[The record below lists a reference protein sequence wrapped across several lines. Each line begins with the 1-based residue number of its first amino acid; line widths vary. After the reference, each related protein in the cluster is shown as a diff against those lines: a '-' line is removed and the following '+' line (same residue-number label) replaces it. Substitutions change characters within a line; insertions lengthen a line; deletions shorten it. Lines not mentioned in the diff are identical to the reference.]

1 MKIRLKNNWF
11 DQNAVRRRVGIIYT
25 VPDSYEDQLPSGT
38 EILNDANDVERV
50 VEKPKPETQK
60 VISVDVTTD
69 ADAKTEV
76 SKATEVKKDDK
87 AATPVKL

>member
-11 DQNAVRRRVGIIYT
+11 DQNAVRRRPGIIYT
-25 VPDSYEDQLPSGT
+25 VPESYEEHLPSGT
-38 EILNDANDVERV
+38 EILNDSNDVERV
-50 VEKPKPETQK
+50 VEKPKAETQK

-69 ADAKTEV
+69 ADAKATVTKE
-76 SKATEVKKDDK
+76 TEVKKDDK